1 MTHPPN
7 FWIEYEEKWNIL
19 HLRFYWLVAV
29 VCNLHL
35 RVKDMIQIVFVSL
48 LENPLSLNSLAQ
60 EIVVGACSGINLGE
74 SNNSAFYDNRPP
86 ILIRFR

>member
-1 MTHPPN
+1 MGYETLSQSSQVMGPRRVTHVLTPGSQQSFCLTDPLMTHPPN

-35 RVKDMIQIVFVSL
+35 RVKDMIQIVFV
-48 LENPLSLNSLAQ
+48 
-60 EIVVGACSGINLGE
+60 
-74 SNNSAFYDNRPP
+74 
-86 ILIRFR
+86 